1 MSEFKLEA
9 IKCKNCGSG
18 LMVEI
23 NDFVTYCTNCG
34 SGFEIVN
41 GLLQPIE
48 VNFAQP
54 ARPAEGEIVYK
65 PFWILKT
72 NVTILERTSS
82 GGFLK
87 NLFGGNDGAGG
98 AIKFYI
104 PAFRLPVDNMREM
117 ASAFTIKDPVA
128 SPRKFNV
135 KVTGFTYGREDALKI
150 AEFLLISF
158 EAEKSD
164 TMKTF
169 RYDIKVDSYEILGIP
184 FYKLSNGTMRDAII
198 GMSV

>member
-18 LMVEI
+18 LMVEL
-23 NDFVTYCTNCG
+23 NDLITYCTNCG
-34 SGFEIVN
+34 SGFEIL
-41 GLLQPIE
+41 GGEMRPIDI
-48 VNFAQP
+48 NFAQP

-72 NVTILERTSS
+72 SVTILERTSS

-87 NLFGGNDGAGG
+87 NLFGGNDGSGG
-98 AIKFYI
+98 RIKFYI
-104 PAFRLPVDNMREM
+104 PAFRMPVDNLREM
-117 ASAFTIKDPVA
+117 ASAFTIKDPVP
-128 SPRKFNV
+128 SPQKFNV
-135 KVTGFTYGREDALKI
+135 KVTGFTYGREDAQKI

-169 RYDIKVDSYEILGIP
+169 RFEMNVDSYEILGIP
-184 FYKLSNGTMRDAII
+184 FYKLSNGNLRDAII
-198 GMSV
+198 GLSI